1 MPHFKKTAAML
12 KTACRKRVI
21 YLQIALFLLG
31 SFSLL
36 VQNAMAAGCHLH
48 AGGNMKMLMQA
59 AAMMNVMSELETMD
73 SQKLINDMDSC
84 CENCNCVGQHCLNGC
99 SLLHSITLD
108 ASSIDSF
115 LPARGESPVFFSA
128 SPVGV
133 TGIPER
139 RPPRSTVL

>member
-21 YLQIALFLLG
+21 YLQIILFLLG

-48 AGGNMKMLMQA
+48 AGGNMRMLMSA
-59 AAMMNVMSELETMD
+59 AAMMNVMSELETMA
-73 SQKLINDMDSC
+73 SQKLIDDNDNC

-99 SLLHSITLD
+99 SLLYSITLD
-108 ASSIDSF
+108 ANSIDSF
-115 LPARGESPVFFSA
+115 LPVQGESPVFFSA
-128 SPVGV
+128 VPGGV
-133 TGIPER
+133 TGILER
-139 RPPRSTVL
+139 RPPRLTVL